1 MQVAFRY
8 IIFADYYDDYDEC
21 SHQDANLYTGGE
33 NCAHD
38 EFFSSETIK
47 PIKELEHLKKSK
59 IRFCCNDHGYV
70 FTDPCP
76 VTSHFMFCMYCSN
89 NITSTFRYD
98 SIRCFCFKQSRNT
111 HEQRVCAKASLD
123 DIVGQSDVLKC
134 PDHCLAYRQIT
145 LNARDFMNG
154 SNDDLLMNKT
164 MHPNVKVSIV
174 TTEVTRAGKMLFERK
189 YNFRCM

>member
-1 MQVAFRY
+1 MFTSRCKSLYWGWELRTWRIFFLRDHQTNQRTRTFEKKQNQVLLQWSRICFHRSLSGNVSFY
-8 IIFADYYDDYDEC
+8 VSYLL
-21 SHQDANLYTGGE
+21 LY
-33 NCAHD
+33 H
-38 EFFSSETIK
+38 
-47 PIKELEHLKKSK
+47 
-59 IRFCCNDHGYV
+59 
-70 FTDPCP
+70 
-76 VTSHFMFCMYCSN
+76 

-145 LNARDFMNG
+145 LNARDFLNG

-189 YNFRCM
+189 